1 MTKEIDG
8 KLYYKKADGT
18 LVPEDQV
25 KDIDKLRD
33 QMVMG
38 IADKML
44 YLKQEMIKT
53 KADVVEDIEAFMET
67 ASEQYDVKYG
77 GEKGNLTFTSF
88 DGNVQIKYYSND
100 YLTFNEGIH
109 VAKKLIDEFLEDI
122 TRDSSKSIKQ
132 IVNQAFN
139 LKQGRMDVK
148 AILKLR
154 DINET
159 DPRWVKAMSIID
171 ESRQYV
177 SGNKSLRLYL
187 KNRQTDKMEHIPLD
201 FSILMGGFEPSEE
214 KEHEV
219 IESEGV
225 PSAV

>member
-8 KLYYKKADGT
+8 VTYYRKADGS
-18 LVPEDQV
+18 LVPEDQI
-25 KDIDKLRD
+25 KDLDKLRD

-38 IADKML
+38 IADKVL
-44 YLKQEMIKT
+44 SLKQEMIRT

-67 ASEQYDVKYG
+67 ASEQYGVNYG

-88 DGNVQIKYYSND
+88 DGNIQIKYYSND
-100 YLTFNEGIH
+100 YLTFNEGIY
-109 VAKKLIDEFLEDI
+109 VAKQLIDEFLEDI
-122 TRDSSKSIKQ
+122 TKDSSKSIKQ
-132 IVNQAFN
+132 IVNNAFN

-159 DPRWVKAMSIID
+159 DPRWVKAMGIID

-177 SGNKSLRLYL
+177 TGNKALRLYIR
-187 KNRQTDKMEHIPLD
+187 NRGTDKMEYIPLD
-201 FSILMGGFEPSEE
+201 FSVLMGGRAPETEGQTAEE
-214 KEHEV
+214 T
-219 IESEGV
+219 EGGA
-225 PSAV
+225 SAD

>member
-159 DPRWVKAMSIID
+159 DPRWMKAMSIID

-214 KEHEV
+214 KEPEV
-219 IESEGV
+219 IKTEGV

>member
-159 DPRWVKAMSIID
+159 DPRWVKAMGIID

-187 KNRQTDKMEHIPLD
+187 KNRQTEKMEHIPLD
-201 FSILMGGFEPSEE
+201 FSILMGGVEPSDE
-214 KEHEV
+214 KDLEV

>member
-44 YLKQEMIKT
+44 YLKQEMNKT

-201 FSILMGGFEPSEE
+201 FSILMGGVEPSDE
-214 KEHEV
+214 KDLEV

>member
-38 IADKML
+38 IANKML
-44 YLKQEMIKT
+44 YLKQEMIRT

-159 DPRWVKAMSIID
+159 DPRWVKAMGIID

-201 FSILMGGFEPSEE
+201 FSVLMGGFEPSEE
-214 KEHEV
+214 KEPEI

>member
-201 FSILMGGFEPSEE
+201 FSILMGGVEPSDE
-214 KEHEV
+214 KDLEV
-219 IESEGV
+219 I
-225 PSAV
+225 

>member
-8 KLYYKKADGT
+8 VTYYRKADGS
-18 LVPEDQV
+18 LVPEDQI
-25 KDIDKLRD
+25 KDLDKLRD

-38 IADKML
+38 IADKVL
-44 YLKQEMIKT
+44 SLKQEMIRT

-67 ASEQYDVKYG
+67 ASEQYGVNYG

-88 DGNVQIKYYSND
+88 DGNIQIKYYSND
-100 YLTFNEGIH
+100 YLTFNEGIY
-109 VAKKLIDEFLEDI
+109 VAKQLIDEFLEDI
-122 TRDSSKSIKQ
+122 TKDSSKSIKQ
-132 IVNQAFN
+132 IVNNAFN

-159 DPRWVKAMSIID
+159 DPRWVKAMGIID

-177 SGNKSLRLYL
+177 TGNKALRLYIR
-187 KNRQTDKMEHIPLD
+187 NRSTDKMEYIPLD
-201 FSILMGGFEPSEE
+201 FSVLMGGRAPAEAEEPISEE
-214 KEHEV
+214 P
-219 IESEGV
+219 EGGA
-225 PSAV
+225 SAD

>member
-159 DPRWVKAMSIID
+159 DSRWVKAMGIID

-187 KNRQTDKMEHIPLD
+187 KNRQTEKMEHIPLD
-201 FSILMGGFEPSEE
+201 FSILMGGVEPSDE
-214 KEHEV
+214 KDLEV

>member
-8 KLYYKKADGT
+8 VTYYRKADGS
-18 LVPEDQV
+18 LVPEDQI
-25 KDIDKLRD
+25 KDLDKLRD

-38 IADKML
+38 IADKVL
-44 YLKQEMIKT
+44 SLKQEMIKT

-67 ASEQYDVKYG
+67 ASEQYGVNYG

-88 DGNVQIKYYSND
+88 DGNIQIKYYSND
-100 YLTFNEGIH
+100 YLTFNEGIY
-109 VAKKLIDEFLEDI
+109 VAKQLIDEFLEDI
-122 TRDSSKSIKQ
+122 TKDSSKSIKQ
-132 IVNQAFN
+132 IVNNAFN

-159 DPRWVKAMSIID
+159 DPRWIKAMGIID

-177 SGNKSLRLYL
+177 TGNKALRLYIR
-187 KNRQTDKMEHIPLD
+187 NRSTDKMEYIPLD
-201 FSILMGGFEPSEE
+201 FSVLMGGRAPEAEE
-214 KEHEV
+214 QTAEET
-219 IESEGV
+219 EGGA
-225 PSAV
+225 SAD

>member
-8 KLYYKKADGT
+8 ITYYRKADGS
-18 LVPEDQV
+18 LVPEDQI
-25 KDIDKLRD
+25 KDLDKLRD

-38 IADKML
+38 IADKVL
-44 YLKQEMIKT
+44 SLKQEMIRT
-53 KADVVEDIEAFMET
+53 KAGVVEDIEAFMET
-67 ASEQYDVKYG
+67 ASEQYGVNYG

-100 YLTFNEGIH
+100 YLTFNEGIY
-109 VAKKLIDEFLEDI
+109 VAKQLIDEFLEDI
-122 TRDSSKSIKQ
+122 TKDSSKSIKQ
-132 IVNQAFN
+132 IVNNAFN

-159 DPRWVKAMSIID
+159 DPRWVKAMGIID

-177 SGNKSLRLYL
+177 TGNKALRLYIR
-187 KNRQTDKMEHIPLD
+187 NRGTDKMEYIPLD
-201 FSILMGGFEPSEE
+201 FSVLMGGRAPETEGQTAEE
-214 KEHEV
+214 T
-219 IESEGV
+219 EGGA
-225 PSAV
+225 SAD

>member
-8 KLYYKKADGT
+8 ITYYRKADGS
-18 LVPEDQV
+18 LVPEDQI
-25 KDIDKLRD
+25 KDLDKLRD

-38 IADKML
+38 IADKVL
-44 YLKQEMIKT
+44 SLKQEMIRT

-67 ASEQYDVKYG
+67 ASEQYGVNYG

-88 DGNVQIKYYSND
+88 DGNIQIKYYSND
-100 YLTFNEGIH
+100 YLTFNEGIY
-109 VAKKLIDEFLEDI
+109 VAKQLIDDFLADI
-122 TRDSSKSIKQ
+122 TKDSSKSIKQ
-132 IVNQAFN
+132 IVNNAFN

-159 DPRWVKAMSIID
+159 DPRWVKAMGIID

-177 SGNKSLRLYL
+177 TGNKALRLYIR
-187 KNRQTDKMEHIPLD
+187 NRSTDKMEYIPLD
-201 FSILMGGFEPSEE
+201 FSVLMGGRAPAEAEEPIAEE
-214 KEHEV
+214 P
-219 IESEGV
+219 EGGA
-225 PSAV
+225 SAD

>member
-201 FSILMGGFEPSEE
+201 FSILMGGVEPSDE
-214 KEHEV
+214 KDLEV